1 MQAAPSSPTAH
12 VDVTGLP
19 APEPLL
25 SILEALDLMPD
36 GGAIHVRMDSSDL
49 PPLARILQEFKY
61 GRDGNWLPDGSYGLR
76 IWRA

>member
-1 MQAAPSSPTAH
+1 MPAAPSSNTTH

-36 GGAIHVRMDSSDL
+36 GGMVEVRMDDDL
-49 PPLARILQEFKY
+49 PPLARILQEFDY
-61 GRDGNWLPDGSYGLR
+61 RRDGGWQPDGSYGLR
-76 IWRA
+76 IWRG